1 MESSVYGSPLSGGV
15 FDFNSFIKQPQTLT
29 RLFSWVFSIVVFAT
43 IISEGYINKPIAE
56 DTRCIFNQNDSA
68 CTYGV
73 GVGVLA
79 FLACVVFIVVDA
91 LFSQI
96 SNAKDRKYIVLSDLI
111 FSGVWTFLWFVC
123 FCVLTNQW
131 SHTEMTSSIPAD
143 AARAVVA
150 FSFFSIATWALL
162 TVFAFKRY
170 RQGLDSVVSG
180 YTDPVSDHTSQYP
193 SGYPP
198 EGYQQS
204 PFSHTSAGEGTY
216 QPPAY

>member
-15 FDFNSFIKQPQTLT
+15 FDFSSFIKQPQTLT
-29 RLFSWVFSIVVFAT
+29 RLFSWIFSIVVFAT
-43 IISEGYINKPIAE
+43 IISEGYINE
-56 DTRCIFNQNDSA
+56 SSGDNTHCIYNQNDSA
-68 CTYGV
+68 CSYGV
-73 GVGVLA
+73 SVGVLA
-79 FLACVVFIVVDA
+79 FLACVVFIVLDA
-91 LFSQI
+91 LFPQI
-96 SNAKDRKYIVLSDLI
+96 SNANDRRFIVLSDLI

-131 SHTEMTSSIPAD
+131 SRTETTEVIPAD

-162 TVFAFKRY
+162 TAFAFKRY
-170 RQGLDSVVSG
+170 RQGLESVVSG
-180 YTDPVSDHTSQYP
+180 YTDPVNDHTSPYP